1 MSSLREFIKK
11 TLKKSLIKEIS
22 EKFADVALD
31 HESSFVGPFSK
42 SIFGDNTRIIV
53 PMTYEG
59 GIFDVLRGHM
69 DERGWKI
76 DFEKG
81 VASQEVQT
89 KKGLKVRETR
99 IVKAINKEV
108 KEAQKQYDS
117 MIDSLPSQRELFEE
131 LFSNSLKKMAP
142 TLFAGWNSELQE
154 LVEEIYGRRASIFSI
169 LLLLVRNG
177 GKVSHVISSRLLSK
191 FDNGQLGELQKVAD
205 SDIRESLKKA
215 DTQESYIDTSKEKEF
230 LDAARQYESHGAGY
244 SIIFSRAPIDI
255 LRMSDW
261 KHLQSCHS
269 EPGTA
274 SNYSGDYFHCAV
286 EESQTGGAIAYLVK
300 TKDIEGEDLNA
311 EEFFDDKTRGIAG
324 VRPIARLRLRR
335 FSISGEN
342 DFLASELE
350 SYGTDFS
357 AFFHSVS
364 KELDKL
370 QKPAFE
376 SLGYKDGNYPS
387 QEELEMVGGSY
398 TDTAPYRMLN
408 NYFKDEVY
416 SHVSSKQSA
425 EDIMEQWADEVRRR
439 VYNRPMVDYS
449 HDLEYEEYEFSWHVR
464 IHIDGLEEWWEE
476 DGEGAEKFWWDAEE
490 AMPGLDHVEYH
501 AAPWGRGIDVRFHSV
516 EHDMN
521 YLEMRVNASMDEF
534 DSLCEWLEE
543 WEGRLEEATRSDEE
557 GEMLNLLNTFE
568 KKTGSKVFFRYGDKI
583 RIKGPEFDATAMFQ
597 SIDEASQFFSY
608 VGNPSYYD
616 TNEPRKSLRRV
627 HKASQYKLAKIG
639 GGGKIKFIPVIVL
652 EDDFEEGEGAQELG
666 AILNNLP
673 ELMNPEFYMLEM
685 QKKVADWRS
694 SNEEA

>member
-11 TLKKSLIKEIS
+11 TLKKSLIREIS

-42 SIFGDNTRIIV
+42 SIFGDSTRVVV

-59 GIFDVLRGHM
+59 GIFDVLQGHM
-69 DERGWKI
+69 SERGWKV
-76 DFEKG
+76 DFERG

-108 KEAQKQYDS
+108 KESQKQYDS
-117 MIDSLPSQRELFEE
+117 MINSLPSRRELFED
-131 LFSNSLKKMAP
+131 LFSDSLKGMAP

-154 LVEEIYGRRASIFSI
+154 LVEKIYGRGASIFTI

-177 GKVSHVISSRLLSK
+177 GKVGHVISSRFLSK
-191 FDNGQLGELQKVAD
+191 LDDGQLDELQKVAD
-205 SDIRESLKKA
+205 SDIRKNLKNA
-215 DTQESYIDTSKEKEF
+215 DTQESYIETSKEKEF

-261 KHLQSCHS
+261 NHLQSCHS

-274 SNYSGDYFHCAV
+274 SDFGGSYFHCAV

-300 TKDIEGEDLNA
+300 TKDIEGKDLNA
-311 EEFFDDKTRGIAG
+311 EEFFDDKTRGIGG
-324 VRPIARLRLRR
+324 VRPVARLRLRR

-350 SYGTDFS
+350 SYGTDS
-357 AFFHSVS
+357 AAFFHSVS
-364 KELDKL
+364 KELEKL

-425 EDIMEQWADEVRRR
+425 EDIMEQWADEVRSE
-439 VYNRPMVDYS
+439 VSNYASVDYA
-449 HDLEYEEYEFSWHVR
+449 HDRDYEQYEFSWQTT

-476 DGEGAEKFWWDAEE
+476 DGEAAEKFWWDAEE
-490 AMPGLDHVEYH
+490 AMPHFDHIEYN
-501 AAPWGRGIDVRFHSV
+501 ARDKGRGIEISFSSEEYEMD
-516 EHDMN
+516 D
-521 YLEMRVNASMDEF
+521 LETKFRWSISEF
-534 DSLCEWLEE
+534 QSLEEWLEE
-543 WEGRLEEATRSDEE
+543 WEGRLEEVTRSDEE
-557 GEMLNLLNTFE
+557 GEMLKLLNAFE
-568 KKTGSKVFFRYGDKI
+568 KKTNSKVFFKYGDKI
-583 RIKGPEFDATAMFQ
+583 RIKGPEFDATSMFK
-597 SIDEASQFFSY
+597 SIDEASRFFSY
-608 VGNPSYYD
+608 IGNPSYYD
-616 TNEPRKSLRRV
+616 TNEPRKALRRV

-639 GGGKIKFIPVIVL
+639 GGGKIKFMPVIVL

-673 ELMNPEFYMLEM
+673 ELMSPEFYMPEM
-685 QKKVADWRS
+685 QKRVVDWRS